1 MGQSSA
7 SDFIPGYSFSVNM
20 DGINYS
26 FGKVSNLTSTAE
38 IDTIVN
44 GGQNDAPVILRKPRR
59 SPDFLILERALHST
73 LTDIAFAFFT
83 VGRQISAITI
93 SVNKDGKTVRMFFVT
108 DGIIVQREFSPL
120 DALDSQVM
128 VQSLKIAHT
137 GITELPLASGI
148 F

>member
-1 MGQSSA
+1 MGKSSA

-26 FGKVSNLTSTAE
+26 FGKVSNISSSVDIE
-38 IDTIVN
+38 TIVS
-44 GGQNDAPVILRKPRR
+44 GGSNDAPVILRKPKRN
-59 SPDFLILERALHST
+59 PDFLILERALHST
-73 LTDIAFAFFT
+73 LTDMAFSFFT

-93 SVNKDGKTVRMFFVT
+93 SVNKDGNTVRMFFAT
-108 DGIIVQREFSPL
+108 NGIIVQREFSPL

-137 GITELPLASGI
+137 GITEVPLASGI